1 MTCFIVTY
9 GTDGDIIP
17 MISLGEQLIDQ
28 GHAAILIGEEK
39 ALKRFTSSKLKLIGI
54 KTKSFAIDPSDK
66 TSKEQ
71 FSTSSWSR
79 HWENTYLQLFSYL
92 DGHVSKNDVLISNS
106 SFIIADLLAG
116 AKKCTWVEIGLNCAS
131 FLINDS
137 SPNTKPWTNQSWDKS
152 SREFKQQVAKEYGLN
167 QRDVQ
172 PSMRLLATPQDFQ
185 SKRYASKQCFYTGFW
200 YTSTVPNYKDE
211 SHLTNLELSSESRYM
226 VICFSSQAVDHPKHK
241 ISQYLELADAVGR
254 KLIIIQNKSF
264 HITNHS
270 NLIWADSS
278 DYLTILKHRPI
289 VFTHG
294 GIGSFTAALRT
305 GCQIFI
311 EPQTPEQLLNA
322 YIAAEL
328 KLAYVVNSKTFN
340 TYELARLINSRE
352 KFSQPVLDIP
362 KSWFSGVK
370 SAADLIIN
378 NLL

>member
-39 ALKRFTSSKLKLIGI
+39 LLKRFTSTKLKLMGI
-54 KTKSFAIDPSDK
+54 KTKSFETDPSDQ

-71 FSTSSWSR
+71 FSTSNWSR

-92 DGHVSKNDVLISNS
+92 DSHVSENDILISNS
-106 SFIIADLLAG
+106 SFIIADLIAR

-131 FLINDS
+131 FLINDDS
-137 SPNTKPWTNQSWDKS
+137 SKTKDGAKQSWDRS
-152 SREFKQQVAKEYGLN
+152 SRDFKQQVAKNYVLD
-167 QRDVQ
+167 QTDLQ
-172 PSMRLLATPQDFQ
+172 PSMRILATPQDFQ

-200 YTSTVPNYKDE
+200 YTSTMPNYKDDA
-211 SHLTNLELSSESRYM
+211 HITKLELSSESKYM
-226 VICFSSQAVDHPKHK
+226 VVCFSSQAVDHPNHK

-254 KLIIIQNKSF
+254 KLIIIPNKSF

-270 NLIWADSS
+270 NLMWADSS
-278 DYLTILKHRPI
+278 DYLTILQHRPI

-294 GIGSFTAALRT
+294 GIGSFTAALRA

-328 KLAYVVNSKTFN
+328 KLAYVINSKTFN
-340 TYELARLINSRE
+340 TYELARLIKTSE
-352 KFSQPVLDIP
+352 KFLQPTLDIP
-362 KSWFSGVK
+362 KNWFNGVK